1 MQSLLRSTASLILL
15 ALCVNPLTAIQVPSR
30 SSAVQKEPGTK
41 SLDVEMANHQQEM
54 QTLTARLNQS
64 AQIIADAR
72 DAKGY
77 VHDKAIIKAHEIDI
91 RAFRNSFRDH
101 KEFLKTYEGP
111 CRVNGKQHDA
121 MVQHQQMMKS
131 VLYDVVETFDTFE
144 SSNDGPNDPNIV
156 VTEYVGPAFDLH
168 QNALKELTGAVAQH
182 QQAMT
187 EMMSKCPKVQR

>member
-1 MQSLLRSTASLILL
+1 MQSLLRFTTGLILL
-15 ALCVNPLTAIQVPSR
+15 AFWVNPLSAIQMPPQL
-30 SSAVQKEPGTK
+30 SAVQKEHGTK
-41 SLDVEMANHQQEM
+41 SLDAEMANHQQEM
-54 QTLTARLNQS
+54 QALTARLNQS
-64 AQIIADAR
+64 AQIIANAR

-77 VHDKAIIKAHEIDI
+77 VHDKAIIKAHEVDI

-101 KEFLKTYEGP
+101 KEFLKTYEDVCG
-111 CRVNGKQHDA
+111 VNGKQHDA

-144 SSNDGPNDPNIV
+144 ISNDGPNNPNV
-156 VTEYVGPAFDLH
+156 VITVYVGPAFDLH

-187 EMMSKCPKVQR
+187 EMMSKCPKVQ